1 MIRMI
6 GFELEKIVNRRVVY
20 AAIVFLVIMCG
31 TMCTG
36 RGVGA
41 QVALKEEGGYLE
53 GRAAVAYDKE
63 VAARYEGVLT
73 EEKVEEILTTYA
85 PDAVDAGFWLVNNTY
100 DTMSMFWGEN
110 DGSYN
115 GGSIGG
121 AFPDYLDEKP
131 LVWGYNTGWMSFLE
145 TGMYTMVFV
154 GILLVIA
161 LSPVFAEEYTRGTD
175 ALILTSRHGKRKC
188 AWAKIIASYLFTLL
202 TVGIFLLFIVL
213 CYLQGFGLDG
223 IDASVQ
229 LNTHFVFGGV
239 PYFLTNGGTALYCLI
254 LWFGGS
260 LTLTALVLL
269 LSALCRSSF
278 ITLIAALACYGIPSM
293 LGQLGVPRELLSLN
307 PIWDFLA
314 EQPVMI
320 PKLSLGG
327 IEVSY
332 VWVVAVF
339 AFVMT
344 AVAFVFG
351 KKIFARHQVS

>member
-1 MIRMI
+1 MD
-6 GFELEKIVNRRVVY
+6 ELSGDRDVY
-20 AAIVFLVIMCG
+20 DGVCG
-31 TMCTG
+31 DFAGDRPLSGVCRGIYKGNG
-36 RGVGA
+36 R
-41 QVALKEEGGYLE
+41 
-53 GRAAVAYDKE
+53 
-63 VAARYEGVLT
+63 
-73 EEKVEEILTTYA
+73 
-85 PDAVDAGFWLVNNTY
+85 
-100 DTMSMFWGEN
+100 
-110 DGSYN
+110 
-115 GGSIGG
+115 
-121 AFPDYLDEKP
+121 
-131 LVWGYNTGWMSFLE
+131 
-145 TGMYTMVFV
+145 
-154 GILLVIA
+154 
-161 LSPVFAEEYTRGTD
+161 TD
-175 ALILTSRHGKRKC
+175 
-188 AWAKIIASYLFTLL
+188 SYLPPWETQMCLGEDHRFLSL
-202 TVGIFLLFIVL
+202 YPADGGHFLLFIVL

-229 LNTHFVFGGV
+229 LNTHFVFCGV